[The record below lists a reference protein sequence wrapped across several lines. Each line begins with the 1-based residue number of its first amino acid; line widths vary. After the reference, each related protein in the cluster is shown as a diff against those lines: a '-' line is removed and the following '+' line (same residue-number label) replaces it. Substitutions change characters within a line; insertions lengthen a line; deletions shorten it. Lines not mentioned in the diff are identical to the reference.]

1 MCPID
6 EEADFMRVV
15 VPPQSVD
22 RDDDNWLYHRTVPK
36 GILYYTIGLLLKNLD
51 QVTRMDVYSDSE

>member
-1 MCPID
+1 
-6 EEADFMRVV
+6 MRVV

-36 GILYYTIGLLLKNLD
+36 GILYYRVAVKEFRLSYQNGCI
-51 QVTRMDVYSDSE
+51 